1 MSTAKGRSTPSGTE
15 DIKPLALCKEDR
27 RKLYGLLDADVP
39 TRVRRIE
46 IAVYVIVAVNAART
60 VGGVPVEKI
69 PAAVLSLF
77 T

>member
-1 MSTAKGRSTPSGTE
+1 MATKTRSTPSGTE

-39 TRVRRIE
+39 ARVRRIE
-46 IAVYVIVAVNAART
+46 IAVYVVVAVNAART
-60 VGGVPVEKI
+60 IGGIPVEQL
-69 PAAVLSLF
+69 PAAIFRLF